1 MQNALVQAKAALR
14 ETAEARVRPVVRDAS
29 GGHTFGKP
37 RLTALGAASV
47 PLPGLFSHDR
57 SKAVAG
63 SFAAAALLT
72 PVRQIV
78 YAFPSAIFLGAGGAR
93 CPKCDNTDLATVQ
106 WDEAKTFVDFDGY
119 GIAIAQR
126 LRCKESVD
134 AAGTRIKGCGITFSA
149 ANPEVRSLV
158 RCICQPCA
166 NKFLKF

>member
-1 MQNALVQAKAALR
+1 MLPATFSPRSTTKLHEQMQNALVQAKAALR

-78 YAFPSAIFLGAGGAR
+78 YAFPSAIFLGGGAG
-93 CPKCDNTDLATVQ
+93 P
-106 WDEAKTFVDFDGY
+106 G
-119 GIAIAQR
+119 
-126 LRCKESVD
+126 
-134 AAGTRIKGCGITFSA
+134 
-149 ANPEVRSLV
+149 VRSAIT
-158 RCICQPCA
+158 RTWQQCSGMR
-166 NKFLKF
+166 LKPSSTSMDTALLLPRDLGARSPWTRRARA